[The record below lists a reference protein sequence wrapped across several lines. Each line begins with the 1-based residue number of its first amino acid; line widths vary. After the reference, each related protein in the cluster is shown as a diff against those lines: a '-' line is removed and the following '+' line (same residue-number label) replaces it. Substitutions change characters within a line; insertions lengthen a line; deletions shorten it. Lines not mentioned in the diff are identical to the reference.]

1 MSQNSTDEQ
10 ETLIPSD
17 PLSDDDQLPIT
28 TATTG
33 ASWQKP
39 NYNSKEQK
47 ELVAYANEVLDLLEH
62 SHRTDLTTHLYSSFL
77 LRKLLFK
84 ANEKKHLDEI
94 THFYNKRVGDSW
106 YTWPNPDTILDPHLD
121 NLYEDFPTN
130 DQYKWFTPS
139 CLPSEVSENALSH
152 ATDMLNL
159 ELSAHWQR
167 TLCQS
172 ARLSEEDLDVDKLGI
187 PTHICQ
193 AVVDKL
199 DQLFAG
205 LHFKNA
211 RRNTLG
217 VIEDA
222 PTGGDKVDVELD
234 VTGETN
240 EETNVKY
247 PTRLTYHDIIE
258 RGCEMGEDMAEIYMK
273 SLELYNDLL
282 ENFDEK
288 MFKIPKKILK
298 LYRDVGRRSL
308 YSDKSEI
315 SATPEEY
322 LELGRLIESGHT
334 REKNKRKIRKLYRR
348 EALGS
353 LYKKTFYE
361 VRGFS
366 SDSEREKE
374 DVERIIWTANRGTL
388 LNLAA
393 TEDDDTYSLDDCIV
407 RKRRRRRRRWQE
419 PIADTQQQEE
429 DKN

>member
-1 MSQNSTDEQ
+1 MNQNSTDEQ
-10 ETLIPSD
+10 ENLVFSD
-17 PLSDDDQLPIT
+17 PLSDGDQLPIT
-28 TATTG
+28 VPTETG
-33 ASWQKP
+33 SQKP
-39 NYNSKEQK
+39 NNNSKEQK
-47 ELVAYANEVLDLLEH
+47 ELVAHANEVLDLLEH

-77 LRKLLFK
+77 LRRLLFK

-94 THFYNKRVGDSW
+94 THFYNKQVGDSW
-106 YTWPNPDTILDPHLD
+106 YTWPNPDTVLDPHLD
-121 NLYEDFPTN
+121 KLYEDFPKD

-139 CLPSEVSENALSH
+139 CLPNEVSENALSH

-172 ARLSEEDLDVDKLGI
+172 ARLADEDLDVDRLGI

-193 AVVDKL
+193 AIVDKL

-217 VIEDA
+217 VTEDA

-234 VTGETN
+234 VTGETGK
-240 EETNVKY
+240 ETNVKY

-258 RGCEMGEDMAEIYMK
+258 RGCEMGEDMEEIYMK
-273 SLELYNDLL
+273 SLELYNDMI

-308 YSDKSEI
+308 HSGKSEI

-322 LELGRLIESGHT
+322 LELGRLIGSGHM
-334 REKNKRKIRKLYRR
+334 REKNKRKIRKLYRK
-348 EALGS
+348 EALAS

-366 SDSEREKE
+366 SDIKRGKE
-374 DVERIIWTANRGTL
+374 DVGRIIWRANKGTL
-388 LNLAA
+388 LNLTA
-393 TEDDDTYSLDDCIV
+393 TEDDDMYGLNDCIV
-407 RKRRRRRRRWQE
+407 RKRRKRRWQE
-419 PIADTQQQEE
+419 SIADTQQQEE
-429 DKN
+429 DSNL